1 MTKSIGKFLFLF
13 LLFVTN
19 LKLKYKKFY
28 FELLIR
34 KIKKQNLDLEVT
46 PNFFIEM
53 KYYTIHLIE
62 MKFRIV
68 VIKCRHIGF
77 RGFRYKS
84 CPQ

>member
-19 LKLKYKKFY
+19 LKLKYKKFC

-62 MKFRIV
+62 MKYYTIQN
-68 VIKCRHIGF
+68 CS
-77 RGFRYKS
+77 YKM
-84 CPQ
+84 